1 MNEYE
6 VLDIALS
13 YLNEET
19 EDVLKRA
26 DLTEIKNI
34 INDKYKKEI
43 NEFCKTTDDKDFV
56 IKHGN
61 EEFRFNGIQS
71 IDIRFHPKLKMYFM
85 DFNRNFYR
93 DYKKAYNKIAK
104 MLIEKLNKD
113 DVLKKYKFTY
123 NDSKGYIFF
132 EPK

>member
-34 INDKYKKEI
+34 IND
-43 NEFCKTTDDKDFV
+43 
-56 IKHGN
+56 
-61 EEFRFNGIQS
+61 
-71 IDIRFHPKLKMYFM
+71 
-85 DFNRNFYR
+85 
-93 DYKKAYNKIAK
+93 
-104 MLIEKLNKD
+104 
-113 DVLKKYKFTY
+113 
-123 NDSKGYIFF
+123 
-132 EPK
+132 